1 MAIKPNVQDTY
12 TGPERRVCQKT
23 LKEISDNFQQLL
35 VEHELREAERIK
47 HLVDMLALEA
57 FPDGAPAHKE
67 SHQAMIDAAKAEKKF
82 WDDLRGDVLKKS
94 IWGVLQILMTLIG
107 LGLAA
112 KFGISVI
119 GGK

>member
-1 MAIKPNVQDTY
+1 MGNLHISDTY
-12 TGPERRVCQKT
+12 TGPERRFDQKT
-23 LKEISDNFQQLL
+23 LKEVSDNFQQLL
-35 VEHELREAERIK
+35 IEHELRETEHIK
-47 HLVDMLALEA
+47 YLVDLLALEA
-57 FPDGAPAHKE
+57 FPDGAHAHKE
-67 SHQAMIDAAKAEKKF
+67 SHQVMIDAARAEKKF

-112 KFGISVI
+112 KFGINVM

>member
-1 MAIKPNVQDTY
+1 
-12 TGPERRVCQKT
+12 
-23 LKEISDNFQQLL
+23 
-35 VEHELREAERIK
+35 
-47 HLVDMLALEA
+47 
-57 FPDGAPAHKE
+57 
-67 SHQAMIDAAKAEKKF
+67 MIDAAKAEKKF